1 MKLYV
6 VSGLGADFSVLE
18 KLVFNPNIE
27 VVFLEWLLPEPG
39 ETFPHYVRRMAE
51 RVDDSQPF
59 YLLGYSFGGIIVQEI
74 HKIKRA
80 EKVVILGSIRSGKEK
95 SKLMKFGKI
104 SRIPK
109 HLPVGFFNEKTLTT
123 YSFFRKFIDPKN
135 PRILNYFRVRDA
147 HYLKWSIDKILDWES
162 DADPDVIQILGDRDI
177 VFPAKN
183 SRPDYI
189 IPNATHLFPSTRHR
203 QVSEILK
210 KIFV

>member
-51 RVDDSQPF
+51 RVDDSQLF

-104 SRIPK
+104 WPFLA
-109 HLPVGFFNEKTLTT
+109 H
-123 YSFFRKFIDPKN
+123 IDDH
-135 PRILNYFRVRDA
+135 RLN
-147 HYLKWSIDKILDWES
+147 
-162 DADPDVIQILGDRDI
+162 
-177 VFPAKN
+177 
-183 SRPDYI
+183 
-189 IPNATHLFPSTRHR
+189 
-203 QVSEILK
+203 
-210 KIFV
+210 